1 MRVKIF
7 FYTICILLIVI
18 IQSTVLDA
26 VRIFNIIPNVMIVF
40 VVCTAFLRGSIEGA
54 VVGFFMGLVQD
65 MLFGLMLG
73 FYALLG
79 MYLGLVVGL
88 INRRLY
94 RDNLLVIVFFT
105 FVSSIAYE
113 AAVFFMATFGLIISG
128 QVNVL
133 SPLIGIILPEAFL
146 NCIVSIFVY
155 LFLFRWSERFDEMD
169 RAGRRY

>member
-1 MRVKIF
+1 MRIKII

-18 IQSTVLDA
+18 IQSTILDS

-40 VVCTAFLRGSIEGA
+40 VICAAFLRGSIEGA
-54 VVGFFMGLVQD
+54 AVGFFMGLVQD
-65 MLFGLMLG
+65 MLFGTILG

-79 MYLGLVVGL
+79 MYLGLVVGV

-105 FVSSIAYE
+105 FFSTIGYE
-113 AAVFFMATFGLIISG
+113 ASVFFMATFGLILGG

-133 SPLIGIILPEAFL
+133 HPLFGIILPEAFL
-146 NCIVSIFVY
+146 NCIVSVFIY
-155 LFLFRWSERFDEMD
+155 LFLFQWSEKFDEID
-169 RAGRRY
+169 RSGRRY